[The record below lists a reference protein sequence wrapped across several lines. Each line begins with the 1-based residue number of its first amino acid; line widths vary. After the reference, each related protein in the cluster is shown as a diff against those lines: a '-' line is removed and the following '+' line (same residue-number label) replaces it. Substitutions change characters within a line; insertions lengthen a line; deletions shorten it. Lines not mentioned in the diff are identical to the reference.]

1 MTDDVTSAEFER
13 GQRAE
18 RERFAEYL
26 AHFERSSRALAE
38 QAVTDESR
46 VYQVTIANAMR
57 GHESGDHGRF
67 PLARVLANELG
78 RHLSPCDRGARGA
91 S

>member
-1 MTDDVTSAEFER
+1 MTEDATSEEFQR

-26 AHFERSSRALAE
+26 AHFESSSRALAE

-46 VYQVTIANAMR
+46 IYQVTIANAMKAMNQAIM
-57 GHESGDHGRF
+57 GGFHWQESWRKG
-67 PLARVLANELG
+67 
-78 RHLSPCDRGARGA
+78 
-91 S
+91 

>member
-1 MTDDVTSAEFER
+1 MTEDVPSADFER

-26 AHFERSSRALAE
+26 AHFERSSRALAD

-57 GHESGDHGRF
+57 AMSQAIMGGFHWQESWRK
-67 PLARVLANELG
+67 E
-78 RHLSPCDRGARGA
+78 
-91 S
+91 

>member
-1 MTDDVTSAEFER
+1 MTEDVTSADFER

-38 QAVTDESR
+38 QATTEQSR
-46 VYQVTIANAMR
+46 VYQVTITNAMKAMSQAIMGGFHWQEAWR
-57 GHESGDHGRF
+57 ER
-67 PLARVLANELG
+67 
-78 RHLSPCDRGARGA
+78 
-91 S
+91 

>member
-1 MTDDVTSAEFER
+1 MTEDLTSAEFAQ

-26 AHFERSSRALAE
+26 VHFERSSRALAE

-46 VYQVTIANAMR
+46 IYQVTIANAMKAMSQAIM
-57 GHESGDHGRF
+57 GGFHWQESWRK
-67 PLARVLANELG
+67 N
-78 RHLSPCDRGARGA
+78 
-91 S
+91 

>member
-1 MTDDVTSAEFER
+1 MIEDVTSVEFER
-13 GQRAE
+13 GKRAE

-46 VYQVTIANAMR
+46 VYQVTIANAMKAMSQAIM
-57 GHESGDHGRF
+57 GGFHWQESWRK
-67 PLARVLANELG
+67 N
-78 RHLSPCDRGARGA
+78 
-91 S
+91 

>member
-1 MTDDVTSAEFER
+1 MTEDVTSSEFGR

-26 AHFERSSRALAE
+26 AHFEQSSRALAE

-46 VYQVTIANAMR
+46 VYQVTIANAMKAMSQAMM
-57 GHESGDHGRF
+57 GGFHWQESWRK
-67 PLARVLANELG
+67 N
-78 RHLSPCDRGARGA
+78 
-91 S
+91 

>member
-1 MTDDVTSAEFER
+1 MTEDVTSAEFER
-13 GQRAE
+13 GKRAE

-46 VYQVTIANAMR
+46 VYQVTIANAMKAMSQAIM
-57 GHESGDHGRF
+57 GGFHWQES
-67 PLARVLANELG
+67 
-78 RHLSPCDRGARGA
+78 
-91 S
+91 

>member
-1 MTDDVTSAEFER
+1 MTEDVTSAEFEQ

-46 VYQVTIANAMR
+46 VYQVTIANAMKAMSQAIM
-57 GHESGDHGRF
+57 GGFHWQESWRK
-67 PLARVLANELG
+67 N
-78 RHLSPCDRGARGA
+78 
-91 S
+91 